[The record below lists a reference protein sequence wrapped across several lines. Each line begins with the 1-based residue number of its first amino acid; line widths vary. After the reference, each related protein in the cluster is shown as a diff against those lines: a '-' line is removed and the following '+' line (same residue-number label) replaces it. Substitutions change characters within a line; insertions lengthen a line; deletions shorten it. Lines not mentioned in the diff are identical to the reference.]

1 MMALTNAFFD
11 PALNGGV
18 EVAVLVSLHSSAPDA
33 SGSAEI
39 SGGGYERQSVTWAS
53 ASGGSVQ
60 SGAPVVF
67 NVPAGSTITHAGIWT
82 SAGAWLGSLELAA
95 PESFGAAGTLTVDP
109 LTISLTN

>member
-1 MMALTNAFFD
+1 MALTNAFFD
-11 PALNGGV
+11 PSLNGGV
-18 EVAVLVSLHSSAPDA
+18 AVARLVSLHSSAPNG

-82 SAGAWLGSLELAA
+82 ESGTWLGSLQLAE